1 MVSFDIK
8 SLFTNVPV
16 DEALEVILQRLTE
29 DETLEDRTALT
40 PEQITHLLELCLKT
54 TYFSFREEFFQQTDG
69 AAMGSPVS
77 PVVANLYMEMFE
89 EMALSTTEPRPRVWR
104 RYVDDIFCL
113 VEEKHMD
120 NLLKHLNNQRPTI
133 RFTVEREDSNSSLP
147 FLDTLLTR
155 RQDGGLNIA
164 VYRKPSHTDR
174 YLQFSSH
181 HPAHVRRG
189 VASCLF
195 RRARTIPTGDNVR
208 LEEEH
213 LRRVLKDNMAFR
225 LT

>member
-1 MVSFDIK
+1 
-8 SLFTNVPV
+8 
-16 DEALEVILQRLTE
+16 
-29 DETLEDRTALT
+29 
-40 PEQITHLLELCLKT
+40 
-54 TYFSFREEFFQQTDG
+54 
-69 AAMGSPVS
+69 
-77 PVVANLYMEMFE
+77 
-89 EMALSTTEPRPRVWR
+89 
-104 RYVDDIFCL
+104 
-113 VEEKHMD
+113 MD
-120 NLLKHLNNQRPTI
+120 NLLKRLNNQRPTI

-174 YLQFSSH
+174 YLQYSSH

-213 LRRVLKDNMAFR
+213 LRRVLKANGFPAYIIDQTARQKKRVTPLEEKEENKHCLCLPYIAGLGEDLGRICKKKYNIR
-225 LT
+225 LQTGDLEWYATSPAVVVWSTLGKQRGPWRQESVSTRQLSEEERQKNKRLPITHGLTSIT